1 VVESF
6 RNELWAGYKTSA
18 GMPEEL
24 LAQFEPVEVAL
35 RALGVPVWAMVE
47 LEADDALASAA
58 VVAAADPAVGK
69 VFICTPDKDLG
80 QAVVG
85 DRVVQLDRRKGS
97 VMDEA
102 GVIEKFGVPPASV
115 PDWLALVGDSA
126 DGYPGLPG
134 WGART
139 AATVLARYGHIDD
152 IPDSATQWDPTVR
165 SKVRGAERLAADL
178 AVARPAA
185 LLFRTLATLRIDTD
199 LVGTVDEWR
208 WRGAS
213 PEFAAVSAEIGAP
226 GLAQRARRLAEA
238 RAG

>member
-1 VVESF
+1 
-6 RNELWAGYKTSA
+6 
-18 GMPEEL
+18 
-24 LAQFEPVEVAL
+24 
-35 RALGVPVWAMVE
+35 MVE

-58 VVAAADPAVGK
+58 AVADADPAVEK
-69 VFICTPDKDLG
+69 VIICTPDKDLG

-85 DRVVQLDRRKGS
+85 ERVVPLDRRTG
-97 VMDEA
+97 VITDEA

-139 AATVLARYGHIDD
+139 AGAVLAHYGHIDA
-152 IPDSATQWDPTVR
+152 IPDSAAQWDPAVR

-178 AVARPAA
+178 AAARPAA
-185 LLFRTLATLRIDTD
+185 LLFRTLATLRIATE
-199 LVGTVDEWR
+199 LVGKVDEWR

-213 PEFAAVSAEIGAP
+213 PEFDAVSAEIGAP
-226 GLAQRARRLAEA
+226 GLAARARRLAEV
-238 RAG
+238 RGG